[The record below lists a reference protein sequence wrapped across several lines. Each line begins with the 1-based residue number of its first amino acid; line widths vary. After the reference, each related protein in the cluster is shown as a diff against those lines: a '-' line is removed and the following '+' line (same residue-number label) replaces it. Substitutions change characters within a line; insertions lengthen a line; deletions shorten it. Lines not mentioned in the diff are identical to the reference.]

1 MMTEQ
6 ADGGDAH
13 GTTET
18 RRAGTARIRDE
29 IATQAHNA
37 SVRAQARR
45 TQRLVEEDDR
55 FGYDRHATNRALRI
69 ANGVAIIILG
79 FAAGRFLQALPE
91 RNTADVQEVISGL
104 DRLIGLMTKELVEL
118 PHLQRHPESFIV
130 EIVAI
135 LVGYMLLKRTH
146 EDSLEYAAAFN
157 RIEQFYTVA
166 QRRQGWIR
174 CAALVMLGTSAI
186 LVTHGL
192 LLAYGHAMPDGV
204 AAGVAQTSVAM
215 GVWCYVFGGLYATRT
230 DLFLYNFRA
239 LRNVNVYELG
249 KSETDERREM
259 RLGEKKLC
267 DLSSS
272 LTGFAVAIGVLGA
285 LGMYF
290 LPSFR
295 SPYFWLPLVVTAV
308 VALMLRW
315 LVIRLAR
322 RRYEPD
328 FD

>member
-1 MMTEQ
+1 MMAGQEN
-6 ADGGDAH
+6 GVDAR
-13 GTTET
+13 GTAGAS
-18 RRAGTARIRDE
+18 RAGTERIRDE
-29 IATQAHNA
+29 IAAQAHNA

-45 TQRLVEEDDR
+45 AQRLVEEDDR

-104 DRLIGLMTKELVEL
+104 DRLIGLMTKDLVEL

-135 LVGYMLLKRTH
+135 LVGYTLLKRTH
-146 EDSLEYAAAFN
+146 EDTLEYTTAFN
-157 RIEQFYTVA
+157 RIEQFYTAA
-166 QRRQGWIR
+166 QRRQGWLR
-174 CAALVMLGTSAI
+174 CAALVMLGAAVI
-186 LVTHGL
+186 LVTHGS
-192 LLAYGHAMPDGV
+192 LLACGHAISDDI
-204 AAGVAQTSVAM
+204 AAGIAQTSIAM

-290 LPSFR
+290 LPGFR
-295 SPYFWLPLVVTAV
+295 SPYFWLPLVATAV

-315 LVIRLAR
+315 LVIRVAR

-328 FD
+328 SD